1 MINVMIIDDN
11 EALRLGLSIFIEEES
26 DMLVVGEFVSVAT
39 SLSEVEGLKP
49 DVVLLSVGLPDMTG
63 FEACRKILNLLPST
77 RIVFIGPGHV
87 KQVMIAGTL
96 AGGSGRMML
105 PDRM

>member
-26 DMLVVGEFVSVAT
+26 DTLVVGEFVSVAT

-49 DVVLLSVGLPDMTG
+49 TW
-63 FEACRKILNLLPST
+63 CC
-77 RIVFIGPGHV
+77 
-87 KQVMIAGTL
+87 
-96 AGGSGRMML
+96 
-105 PDRM
+105 